1 MGKKQVAHIQDD
13 KTGKVHIYKVDK
25 KRGSLDEPTVIKDGP
40 LRIFRKKGKG
50 K

>member
-1 MGKKQVAHIQDD
+1 MAKEEHHYDES
-13 KTGKVHIYKVDK
+13 TGKIKVTKVEK

-40 LRIFRKKGKG
+40 LRIFRKNKKS